1 MGEKSPSHQTLGRE
15 FVKLRL
21 KAPDGTVETPWA
33 VDLGEGLYRLDNIP
47 FFAYGVSA
55 DVVIQAAPED
65 DGYLAF
71 SKLVTR
77 SGNRT
82 LRIAFKD
89 KVTKTEPLLI
99 RLSEIGVG
107 WEGAFSKLIALNVPP
122 EVDLD
127 RVVDLL
133 TRSGENWEYANPTW
147 EELHPGE

>member
-1 MGEKSPSHQTLGRE
+1 MQPQ

-55 DVVIQAAPED
+55 DDVIQAAPED

-71 SKLVTR
+71 TKLVKR

-89 KVTKTEPLLI
+89 KVTKTEPLLAQ
-99 RLSEIGVG
+99 LSEIGVG

-133 TRSGENWEYANPTW
+133 TTSGEDWEYANPTW